1 MTCGLVVRFLTV
13 SNVPARTITVMS
25 RRYPPADVYEDRER
39 DPYARPRPARNYDD
53 IEVDINRT
61 RYADRPETVVSDR
74 RSTRGAKLPDFLH
87 DDYGRT
93 NAGPLVVKNREPDDY
108 ADYPPRRDPDTL
120 SRRGGP
126 PERVERDE
134 LVIRERRG
142 EPPLRERPP
151 PARDPRDVD
160 REEII
165 YRRGER
171 DQSRPPRPRD
181 RGEVEETDI
190 LIRRREQ
197 EREREPEVPRGG
209 PPDIVFRRGAGD
221 RRPPPR
227 SEAARSEVAEEEF
240 TFRHEETRSPPPPA
254 RSVRGVEREE
264 ISIRERERSL
274 PPYRRRSPGPV
285 AREREEWL
293 FRRREPS
300 PPPPPR
306 DEREEIIIRR
316 REHERASPPLRDE
329 REEIIIRRRERS
341 VPREPSPEPVRE
353 PSPEPMPPPPEPIVR
368 PPIIQEIITHHRHI
382 DHGVERARSP
392 EPMPSPPPAP
402 PSPPPAPR
410 DESLE
415 IEIRR
420 RNTRNGGYD
429 ENITFEREISR
440 PAPAREPEMERD
452 IELTRSRS
460 VSAPRRRHDDEIAS
474 EAEYYNRKA
483 LERGYVGEGH
493 NGATRDWGLVDIPPG
508 TRRVQMDG
516 LGGAR
521 QDITW
526 QQYNGSRRSKFYT
539 ADEEYTT
546 DFGPGPIPERKEEKR
561 KVTKDMWTEV
571 TKDLVIK
578 EAIDEMGYQYEDSEH
593 FFYVMEYLKY
603 EADASSQEDVL
614 QLVELSEDIRRE
626 RRDRIREIEWER
638 EQLERLPPPKP
649 RSPPA
654 KPRSKYDERIY
665 EREVI
670 YDSKRTG
677 RYR

>member
-1 MTCGLVVRFLTV
+1 
-13 SNVPARTITVMS
+13 MS
-25 RRYPPADVYEDRER
+25 RRYPVADVYDDRER

-74 RSTRGAKLPDFLH
+74 RSTRGPKLPDFLQ

-93 NAGPLVVKNREPDDY
+93 NAGPLVVKNREVDEYDY
-108 ADYPPRRDPDTL
+108 VARREVDTM
-120 SRRGGP
+120 SRRGG
-126 PERVERDE
+126 ERVERDE
-134 LVIRERRG
+134 LVIRDRRA
-142 EPPLRERPP
+142 EPPPRERPP
-151 PARDPRDVD
+151 PSRDPRDVE

-165 YRRGER
+165 FRRGER
-171 DQSRPPRPRD
+171 EQSRPPRPRD
-181 RGEVEETDI
+181 RGEIEETDI

-197 EREREPEVPRGG
+197 ERERDPEPPRG
-209 PPDIVFRRGAGD
+209 PPPEIVFRRGAGD

-227 SEAARSEVAEEEF
+227 SEAARSEVADEEII
-240 TFRHEETRSPPPPA
+240 FRHEERRSPPPPA
-254 RSVRGVEREE
+254 RSVRNMEREE

-274 PPYRRRSPGPV
+274 PPPRRRSPGPL

-300 PPPPPR
+300 PPPPR

-316 REHERASPPLRDE
+316 REHEHPSPPPMRDD

-353 PSPEPMPPPPEPIVR
+353 PTPEPPPPPPPEPIVR

-382 DHGVERARSP
+382 DHGIERAP
-392 EPMPSPPPAP
+392 EPVPSPPPAP
-402 PSPPPAPR
+402 PSPPPAPK

-420 RNTRNGGYD
+420 RNNRNGGYD
-429 ENITFEREISR
+429 ENITFEREVSR
-440 PAPAREPEMERD
+440 PARPREPEMERNV
-452 IELTRSRS
+452 ELTRSRS
-460 VSAPRRRHDDEIAS
+460 VSAPQRRYDDEIAA

-483 LERGYVGEGH
+483 LERGYMGEAY

-539 ADEEYTT
+539 ADEEFIT
-546 DFGPGPIPERKEEKR
+546 DFGPGGPAPERKEEKR
-561 KVTKDMWTEV
+561 KPTKDMWTEV
-571 TKDLVIK
+571 AKDLVIK
-578 EAIDEMGYQYEDSEH
+578 EAIEEMGYQYEDSEH

-603 EADASSQEDVL
+603 EDVL
-614 QLVELSEDIRRE
+614 QLVELTEDIRRE

-670 YDSKRTG
+670 YDSKRSG

>member
-1 MTCGLVVRFLTV
+1 
-13 SNVPARTITVMS
+13 MS
-25 RRYPPADVYEDRER
+25 RRYPVADVYDDRER
-39 DPYARPRPARNYDD
+39 DPYARPRPARNYED

-61 RYADRPETVVSDR
+61 RYAERPESVVSDR
-74 RSTRGAKLPDFLH
+74 RNTRGAKLPDFLH

-108 ADYPPRRDPDTL
+108 ADYVSRRDDDTR

-151 PARDPRDVD
+151 PSRYPRDFE

-165 YRRGER
+165 LRRGER
-171 DQSRPPRPRD
+171 EQSRPPRPRD
-181 RGEVEETDI
+181 RAEIEETDI

-197 EREREPEVPRGG
+197 ERERDPEPPRGP

-227 SEAARSEVAEEEF
+227 SEAARSEIAEEEF
-240 TFRHEETRSPPPPA
+240 IFRHEETRSPPPPA

-274 PPYRRRSPGPV
+274 PPPRRRSPGPV

-316 REHERASPPLRDE
+316 REHERASPPPVRDD

-341 VPREPSPEPVRE
+341 VPREPTPEPVRE
-353 PSPEPMPPPPEPIVR
+353 PTPEPMPPPPPEPIVR

-382 DHGVERARSP
+382 DHGIERARSP
-392 EPMPSPPPAP
+392 ERLPSPPPAP

-429 ENITFEREISR
+429 ENITFEREVSR
-440 PAPAREPEMERD
+440 PAPRREPEVERD
-452 IELTRSRS
+452 VEITRSRS
-460 VSAPRRRHDDEIAS
+460 VSTPQRRYDDEIAA

-483 LERGYVGEGH
+483 LERGYVGEAH

-539 ADEEYTT
+539 ADEEFVT
-546 DFGPGPIPERKEEKR
+546 DFAPGLPAPPERKEEKR
-561 KVTKDMWTEV
+561 KVAKDMWTEV

-578 EAIDEMGYQYEDSEH
+578 EAIEEMGYQYEDSEH

-603 EADASSQEDVL
+603 EDVL

-654 KPRSKYDERIY
+654 KPRSKYDERVY

-670 YDSKRTG
+670 YDSKRSG